1 MLAVSGWGGGLI
13 QSMKR
18 LVFFFFF
25 FCVYGVKPQEGT
37 WPLLTGWAFGFL
49 SIFLDWFYRDPS
61 IRIFFKGL

>member
-18 LVFFFFF
+18 LVFFG
-25 FCVYGVKPQEGT
+25 VYGVRPQEGT

-49 SIFLDWFYRDPS
+49 SIFLDWLYRDPS